1 MASFCFTLFLST
13 LCKSQLFPLGLGLH
27 NKLLHVWQEMINL
40 FWLNQQL
47 NWLPQAFKQ
56 EAVKKE
62 RWEWI
67 ARQDHQTAVTHYS
80 GSAILRNWT
89 FRAF

>member
-1 MASFCFTLFLST
+1 MASFCFILFLST

-40 FWLNQQL
+40 FCLNQQL
-47 NWLPQAFKQ
+47 NWLPHAIKQ

-62 RWEWI
+62 SWERI
-67 ARQDHQTAVTHYS
+67 ASQDQQTAVIHCS
-80 GSAILRNWT
+80 VSAILHN
-89 FRAF
+89 